1 MSLEKEIFKGK
12 TTSDLFKE
20 IYKNSRDKEKRI
32 DSIIEDLRDQVI
44 DFRTAESLAPI
55 IKDYLELAVKNDE
68 HLIKMVAVVQKFEN
82 MKNGGTDE
90 IISSDELQKILEDIN
105 VELPSVDNLTS
116 DKKDQI
122 VESTKDVTL

>member
-82 MKNGGTDE
+82 IKNGGTDE

>member
-1 MSLEKEIFKGK
+1 
-12 TTSDLFKE
+12 
-20 IYKNSRDKEKRI
+20 
-32 DSIIEDLRDQVI
+32 
-44 DFRTAESLAPI
+44 
-55 IKDYLELAVKNDE
+55 LELAVKNDE